1 MRLCYFFLKFFV
13 CAILYAFSNYGFKRT
28 NIQTT
33 IQFEFFIFFLK
44 SSFSPFE
51 ICRLAY
57 IEALCLRK
65 VFVTPN
71 TFSESSS
78 LILERKKL
86 RLPGKSFSIFV
97 SFLKKYTLAQKN
109 LLLFS
114 FYIFYFIPELL
125 EEKFFHCYLFV
136 CVQLL
141 KTFLFLPPFLKY
153 LMV

>member
-1 MRLCYFFLKFFV
+1 MIGQSSTLFEGHFLLFWGEIMRLCYFFLKFFV
-13 CAILYAFSNYGFKRT
+13 CAILYAFSNYGFKGT

-33 IQFEFFIFFLK
+33 IQFECFIFFLK

-78 LILERKKL
+78 LFLERKKL

-97 SFLKKYTLAQKN
+97 
-109 LLLFS
+109 
-114 FYIFYFIPELL
+114 
-125 EEKFFHCYLFV
+125 
-136 CVQLL
+136 
-141 KTFLFLPPFLKY
+141 FLPQFWRSIHLPRKIYCCSVFISFILY
-153 LMV
+153 LNC